1 MKVYDIK
8 LLKTAHIECFDSVL
22 YKNGQSEKAT
32 TIGCHCFLLQNN
44 NTYYLIDTGIDDV
57 DIANKTKSSTDD
69 WKCGVDECN
78 VKENLEKLGVSCD
91 KITKVFLTHSHYD
104 HISGVK
110 YFENAEFYMTSA
122 EYELLYSEENHLK
135 EYLKEAKEFLKNKKI
150 VLFDNE
156 YEVDGIKLKLRGG
169 HTKGSM
175 TVETGNIL
183 FSGDTIFVQNNL
195 REKIPSG
202 FTQDREASDSILL
215 DYLSYNGKIITSH
228 DYNEVV

>member
-8 LLKTAHIECFDSVL
+8 LLKTAHIACFESVL
-22 YKNGQSEKAT
+22 YKNGSSEKAT
-32 TIGCHCFLLQNN
+32 TIGCHCFLLQNGD
-44 NTYYLIDTGIDDV
+44 TYYLIDTGIDDI

-69 WKCGVDECN
+69 WSRSNGECN
-78 VKENLEKLGVSCD
+78 VKENLEKLGVPCD

-110 YFENAEFYMTSA
+110 YFENAEFYMTST
-122 EYELLYSEENHLK
+122 EYELLYSEDNHLK
-135 EYLKEAKEFLKNKKI
+135 EYLKESKEFLKNKKVI
-150 VLFDNE
+150 LFDDE

-175 TVETGNIL
+175 TLETGNIL
-183 FSGDTIFVQNNL
+183 FSGDTIFIHDNINK
-195 REKIPSG
+195 KIPSG
-202 FTQDREASDSILL
+202 FTQDREVSDRILL
-215 DYLSYNGKIITSH
+215 DYLSYDGKIITSH